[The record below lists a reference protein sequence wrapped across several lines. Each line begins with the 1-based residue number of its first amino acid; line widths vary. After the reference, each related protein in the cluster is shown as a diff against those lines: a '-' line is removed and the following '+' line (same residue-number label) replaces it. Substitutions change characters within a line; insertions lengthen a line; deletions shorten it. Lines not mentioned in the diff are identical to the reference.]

1 MNDNTLTTSLI
12 PQSQNILET
21 EQIVSDTTS
30 PSSATQIQEISVES
44 NIIANF
50 SHEDSYV
57 QTKIVINV
65 QKQGNYTNQPN
76 VPGSLALYKSL
87 GIEDDNNEK
96 KQANEKEAPLVHDT
110 LKAILENH
118 IDEDVQDGILLLFSL
133 LFQLSIL
140 LMKTMTYDLCFMT
153 T

>member
-1 MNDNTLTTSLI
+1 MINEEKLEFSFSYETIPFMNDNTLTTSLI

-65 QKQGNYTNQPN
+65 
-76 VPGSLALYKSL
+76 
-87 GIEDDNNEK
+87 
-96 KQANEKEAPLVHDT
+96 
-110 LKAILENH
+110 
-118 IDEDVQDGILLLFSL
+118 
-133 LFQLSIL
+133 
-140 LMKTMTYDLCFMT
+140 
-153 T
+153 